1 MIRLNQRVS
10 QFENNLFA
18 VQIFKNGVQVSEGVR
33 DCFPEGRIGRDPVAH
48 ERQRTPKLPKSFG
61 YCGRINVERSEPE
74 ALFCAGVAVMKLV
87 RMEHKNLAWQA
98 VLGSTAIAE

>member
-18 VQIFKNGVQVSEGVR
+18 VQIFENGVQVSEGVR

-48 ERQRTPKLPKSFG
+48 ER
-61 YCGRINVERSEPE
+61 
-74 ALFCAGVAVMKLV
+74 
-87 RMEHKNLAWQA
+87 
-98 VLGSTAIAE
+98 